1 MTLPEH
7 QYLDLMRDILETGDM
22 RIDRTGTGT
31 VSKFGT
37 SMRFDLSDGSIPILT
52 TKKIFWKLPIKEML
66 WFLTGKTNI
75 RDLLIE
81 NVRIWTDWPLAKYRK
96 ETGHQIGQR
105 EFEDK
110 IVADPDFAAKWGD
123 LGPVYGKQW
132 RKWMGPDGKEYDQIG
147 DIIKT
152 LQSNPSSR
160 RMLFHAWNVAD
171 LEKMAL
177 PPCHLLYQFY
187 VTNPPGVANDISRL
201 SNASLEG
208 WKLLQRNSDE
218 NKKPRLSLMI
228 VQRSCDVPLG
238 NPFNTTGGCVLLN
251 MVASVVGME
260 VGELL
265 WVGGDTHIYLD
276 QVAGCL
282 TQLQREPR
290 PFPKLKPLRKVDN
303 INEFRIEDFVV
314 EGYDPH
320 PVIEFPVAV

>member
-1 MTLPEH
+1 MKLPEH
-7 QYLDLMRDILETGDM
+7 QYLDLMREILETGDM

-37 SMRFDLSDGSIPILT
+37 SMRFDLSDGSFPVLT
-52 TKKIFWKLPIKEML
+52 TKKIFWKLPVKEML

-81 NVRIWTDWPLAKYRK
+81 NVRIWSDWPLAKYRK
-96 ETGHQIGQR
+96 ETGHHIEQR

-110 IVADPDFAAKWGD
+110 IVADIEFAEKWGD

-152 LQSNPSSR
+152 LKTNPASR
-160 RMLFHAWNVAD
+160 RMLFHGWNVAD
-171 LEKMAL
+171 LDKMAL

-187 VTNPPGVANDISRL
+187 VTNLAGNATETYLLSDQSR
-201 SNASLEG
+201 EG
-208 WKLLQRNSDE
+208 LNLLNRE
-218 NKKPRLSLMI
+218 EAKKNKQKLSLS
-228 VQRSCDVPLG
+228 VFQRSCDLPLG
-238 NPFNTTGGCVLLN
+238 GPFNAIASGALLN
-251 MVASVVGME
+251 MVASLTDMD
-260 VGELL
+260 VGELI
-265 WVGGDTHIYLD
+265 WVGGDTHVYLD
-276 QVAGCL
+276 QVKGCM
-282 TQLQREPR
+282 TQLEREPR
-290 PFPKLKPLRKVDN
+290 SFPKLKRLRKAVSIDDYT
-303 INEFRIEDFVV
+303 IDDFVV